1 MNRIA
6 LIIGALFITLSGVA
20 TGAVFYFEPSLI
32 FGETKTDPASPHAV
46 PNYSSRPTAETQV
59 RKDTLR
65 LVEQLGAVQDS
76 IIRGDRTALGDQGRL
91 LNDIAREVRRF
102 GPEEWSDYVNVRTSL
117 LYVLSGGDA
126 RVLKPLIDSNPL
138 SDADQKLAA
147 GIMSFAEGQTRAARK
162 FFKDIDPR
170 SLDVSL
176 VGPFALARASLYL
189 DDDREK
195 AIELLDDA
203 RLACPHT
210 AIDEAATRREIPILI
225 NTGNTA
231 RAMMMTTSYVREFG
245 KSIYA
250 WKLFRDFSEAAAKR
264 GDLDDATTIDRLAA
278 SFDEKDKQ
286 AASELFVDVAGEALL
301 QGRLRLA
308 KAAADRVLKTETAT
322 PQNLDKA
329 RLYAAAAEAPSIA
342 AGDALRALEQVT
354 ADRLSDEDTEI
365 REVAGLIAK
374 TVAGDEF
381 AAVGGGTP
389 ASTPVKALAI
399 GAAGHEAPGH
409 EAVVPSAAAALG
421 KADAILKEA
430 DLIISGSTK

>member
-6 LIIGALFITLSGVA
+6 LTIGALFITLSGVA
-20 TGAVFYFEPSLI
+20 TGAAFYFEPSL
-32 FGETKTDPASPHAV
+32 FVGETKTDPASPSRAV
-46 PNYSSRPTAETQV
+46 PNYSSKPNAETKA
-59 RKDTLR
+59 RKDALR

-76 IIRGDRTALGDQGRL
+76 IIRGDRKALDDQTRL
-91 LNDIAREVRRF
+91 LSDIAREVRGF
-102 GPEEWSDYVNVRTSL
+102 GPDDWSDYVNVRTSL

-126 RVLKPLIDSNPL
+126 RVLKPLVDSNFL
-138 SDADQKLAA
+138 SEADQKLAA

-176 VGPFALARASLYL
+176 VGPFALARASLYI
-189 DDDREK
+189 DDDRK
-195 AIELLDDA
+195 KTIELLDDA

-210 AIDEAATRREIPILI
+210 AIDEAAARREIPTLI
-225 NTGNTA
+225 DTGNTA

-264 GDLDDATTIDRLAA
+264 NDLDDAATVDRLAG
-278 SFDEKDKQ
+278 SLDEKDMQ

-301 QGRLRLA
+301 QGRLKLA
-308 KAAADRVLKTETAT
+308 KAAAERVLKTETAA
-322 PQNLDKA
+322 PENLAKA
-329 RLYAAAAEAPSIA
+329 RLYAAAAEAPSIG

-365 REVAGLIAK
+365 REVAGFVAK
-374 TVAGDEF
+374 MVVGNELTAGH
-381 AAVGGGTP
+381 G
-389 ASTPVKALAI
+389 STPIKAQAV
-399 GAAGHEAPGH
+399 GAAGQ

-430 DLIISGSTK
+430 DLIISGSAK